1 MPGPV
6 ARRIHLS
13 AEHRRELEDTVRRY
27 LAPYAV
33 VVRSRMVLMLAD
45 GLGPSA
51 IARELGVSDR
61 VVRKWRA
68 RWEKTPSP
76 QGLRD
81 ADRPGRPAS
90 ISLQTRCQLVQ
101 LACDRPADER
111 GVRRPV
117 WTQLALRRALKAHT
131 GVRISRSSVQ
141 RILSTK
147 GLRPHRV
154 RYWLHSPDPDFAKKV
169 RRICRLY
176 LAPPP
181 DAVVV
186 CIDEKPMQALGRR
199 SPDRRGSN
207 GAVRH
212 EFEYIRRG
220 VCHLLG
226 AFDVRTGRVLGRVV
240 KKRSA
245 GAIYNFLEAVARA
258 FPDRRVFVVWDNL
271 NLHHDGKDRRWS
283 DFSRLH
289 GRRFRFVYTPLH
301 ASWVNQIEIW
311 FSILQRRLLR
321 YGSFEDV
328 ADLRNQVLA
337 FIRYWNR
344 FEAHPFSWKFSGKF
358 VQPTPTSLAA

>member
-1 MPGPV
+1 M
-6 ARRIHLS
+6 IL
-13 AEHRRELEDTVRRY
+13 L
-27 LAPYAV
+27 
-33 VVRSRMVLMLAD
+33 LAD

-51 IARELGVSDR
+51 IACRLGVSDR
-61 VVRKWRA
+61 VVRKWRM
-68 RWEKTPSP
+68 RWEKAPTPQS
-76 QGLRD
+76 LLD

-90 ISLQTRCQLVQ
+90 ISLEIRCQLVQ
-101 LACDRPADER
+101 LACDRPPDER

-117 WTQLALRRALKAHT
+117 WTQLALAGALYARA
-131 GVRISRSSVQ
+131 GVRLSRSSVQ

-176 LAPPP
+176 LTPPS

-199 SPDRRGSN
+199 NPDRRSRDG
-207 GAVRH
+207 GVRH
-212 EFEYIRRG
+212 EFEYVRRG

-245 GAIYNFLEAVARA
+245 GAVYNFLQAVART
-258 FPDRRVFVVWDNL
+258 FPERRIFVVWDNL
-271 NLHHDGKDRRWS
+271 NLHHDGKDRCWNEFNRQ
-283 DFSRLH
+283 H
-289 GRRFRFVYTPLH
+289 GGRFRFVYTPLH

-321 YGSFEDV
+321 YGSFESI
-328 ADLRNQVLA
+328 ADLREQVLA

-344 FEAHPFSWKFSGKF
+344 FEAHPFNWRFSGKF
-358 VQPTPTSLAA
+358 VRPAPLPLAA